1 MQPTQ
6 TNGLNNRDKF
16 DILTAEVGDPEPKI
30 SPTMCTVLKLDVENV
45 DKFKSDK
52 LKLIVKHP
60 DRDKELIVSSVEYI
74 DENQVKTSQLWI
86 RKDSKGKIKHNT
98 ALANMIKYYNL
109 HNIANIVGKQIQ
121 TTLDAKGYLCVKAH

>member
-6 TNGLNNRDKF
+6 PNGINSRDRF

-30 SPTMCTVLKLDVENV
+30 IPTLCTVLKLDIENV
-45 DKFKSDK
+45 EQFKSDK

-60 DRDKELIVSSVEYI
+60 DRERELIISSVEYI
-74 DENQVKTSQLWI
+74 DENQVKTSALWV

-98 ALANMIKYYNL
+98 ALAHLLKYYNL
-109 HNIANIVGKQIQ
+109 HSISNIVGKPIQ
-121 TTLDAKGYLCVKAH
+121 TTLDTKGYLCIKAH